1 MTPLASSSSDVRI
14 PLEGG
19 EEEKRGERG
28 KGEEKGR
35 EKDKVSNNNG
45 CEK

>member
-1 MTPLASSSSDVRI
+1 MTSLASSSSDVRI

-19 EEEKRGERG
+19 ERE
-28 KGEEKGR
+28 GEEKGR